1 MGASIIGVVFGFV
14 YGFSA
19 YNKFDIMIFGN
30 TSIDMYIAYLR
41 GNWTFKGKFLNVCK
55 YILLYFFFTLILLAA
70 FFSYHYNS
78 FIA

>member
-1 MGASIIGVVFGFV
+1 MIGVVFGLV

-19 YNKFDIMIFGN
+19 FNKFHIMIFGN

-41 GNWTFKGKFLNVCK
+41 GNWTFKGKFLNVSK
-55 YILLYFFFTLILLAA
+55 YILLYCLFSLIFGAA
-70 FFSYHYNS
+70 FFSYQFSS